1 MRKFITKRIAYPLQD
16 CYNKTSILSTC
27 RFLLNSQSWTESQ
40 ITDYQFIKFKKLF
53 EHASK
58 NVPYYNQLFST
69 IKLKPSDIQS
79 FDDLW
84 KIPILS
90 HETAR
95 KESSSLITRNL
106 PQKHIHKGTTGGTT
120 GPPLK
125 LLRDPSDLTFTWAA
139 FFRWYIWMGIEIGDP
154 VSKIWGLPTVLK
166 QPFIQKARNLF
177 RNWYYNRN
185 IINSFNLNNTT
196 IPGVI
201 HRLNKFRP
209 SLIRGYLSAFIQIA
223 SYMKE
228 NNLELDFIPK
238 ALSSTTETL
247 LEPFRNLIQQQFKS
261 KLYDQYGCG
270 ECNSIAFEAG
280 DGLGLYIASEHVK
293 LEIVNNNDAPENTHD
308 GRIIITNLDN
318 YAMPFIRYEN
328 GDCGQFAEENPAKM
342 NNLPLLKHVLGR
354 TADTITLANGSK
366 VHGVFFT
373 DILNE
378 LFIKDPEYI
387 NRFQVI
393 QKKQGEIE
401 FRLETKANIPDTYVN
416 TLESALSR
424 FFSEVS
430 IKIMDNLPLDESGK
444 FRYIINSTI
453 NY

>member
-16 CYNKTSILSTC
+16 CYNKTSIRST
-27 RFLLNSQSWTESQ
+27 RQFLLNSQSWTESQ
-40 ITDYQFIKFKKLF
+40 ITDYQFVKFKKLF

-58 NVPYYNQLFST
+58 NVPYYDQLYST
-69 IKLKPSDIQS
+69 IKLRPSDIKS

-95 KESSSLITRNL
+95 KENDNLITRNL
-106 PQKHIHKGTTGGTT
+106 PKKHIHKGITGGTT

-125 LLRDPSDLTFTWAA
+125 LLRDASDLTFTWAA
-139 FFRWYIWMGIEIGDP
+139 FFRWYSWMGIDIGDP
-154 VSKIWGLPTVLK
+154 VSKIWGTPTVLTK
-166 QPFIQKARNLF
+166 PILQKAENLF
-177 RNWYYNRN
+177 KNWYYNRN
-185 IINSFNLNNTT
+185 IINSFNLNNNT
-196 IPGVI
+196 IPDVI
-201 HRLNKFRP
+201 HRLNKFKP
-209 SLIRGYLSAFIQIA
+209 KLIRGYLSAFIQIA
-223 SYMKE
+223 DYMRE
-228 NNLELDFIPK
+228 YNLELDFVPR
-238 ALSSTTETL
+238 ALSTTTETL
-247 LEPFRNLIQQQFKS
+247 LEPFRNLIQQQFKT
-261 KLYDQYGCG
+261 KLFDQYGCG

-293 LEIVNNNDAPENTHD
+293 LEIVDNNDSPENTQE

-328 GDCGQFAEENPAKM
+328 GDYGQFSEERTSKRY
-342 NNLPLLKHVLGR
+342 NLPLLKQVFGR

-378 LFIKDPEYI
+378 LFLKNPEYI
-387 NRFQVI
+387 HRFQVF
-393 QKKQGEIE
+393 QEVQGEIE
-401 FRLETKANIPDTYVN
+401 FRLETKKSISDIYMN

-424 FFSEVS
+424 FFSKVS
-430 IKIMDNLPLDESGK
+430 IKTMENLPLDKSGK

-453 NY
+453 D